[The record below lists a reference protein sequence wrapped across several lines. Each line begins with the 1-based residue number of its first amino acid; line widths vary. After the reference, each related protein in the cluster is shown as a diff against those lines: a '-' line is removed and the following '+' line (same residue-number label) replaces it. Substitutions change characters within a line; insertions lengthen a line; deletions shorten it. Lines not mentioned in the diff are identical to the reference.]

1 MLIVY
6 VPIRM
11 LTLKQF
17 KIFPTG
23 TKIWGKIQSL
33 RSQKLTTA
41 NLSTTYITLLLG
53 QKVKKKKK
61 KSEGT
66 ICKTIN
72 QAKSLLSLSPDF

>member
-53 QKVKKKKK
+53 QKKKQQKT
-61 KSEGT
+61 EGT
-66 ICKTIN
+66 ICKTLN